1 MERLQGESSTSRMP
15 QSTLNQL
22 AEMDRRI
29 VPEQVKELTLT
40 TKKLPT
46 SRFFCVFSPSYHHLV
61 HLVHKKIAMDIWIY
75 RSLCP

>member
-22 AEMDRRI
+22 AEMDRRT

-40 TKKLPT
+40 TKSCLLPG
-46 SRFFCVFSPSYHHLV
+46 FFFVFSPLV
-61 HLVHKKIAMDIWIY
+61 TTT
-75 RSLCP
+75 